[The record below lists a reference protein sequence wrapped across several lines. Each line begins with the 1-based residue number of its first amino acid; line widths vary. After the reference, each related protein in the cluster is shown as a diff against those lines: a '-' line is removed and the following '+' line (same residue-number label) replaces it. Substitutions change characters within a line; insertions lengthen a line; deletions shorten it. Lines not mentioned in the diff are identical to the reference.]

1 MANHGYCEN
10 CWWWKMHRIATIPWA
25 KGNCYMQNDS
35 NGNNYKE
42 TRSIDYCP
50 DYTNRKQYEKK
61 NGTLENWIKNF

>member
-1 MANHGYCEN
+1 
-10 CWWWKMHRIATIPWA
+10 
-25 KGNCYMQNDS
+25 MQNDN

-61 NGTLENWIKNF
+61 NGTLENWIETDN